1 MIDKESDETMIMKI
15 KSDTETETKAEMG
28 RDEMAET
35 PKLDLSGAERTA
47 RIVELERGSVIQTY
61 TRQPILLV
69 RGSGARVWDAEG
81 REYIDFV
88 AGVAVN
94 TVGHCHPAVVEAIR
108 RQAIELIHTS
118 NLYYTENQVLLAEEL
133 KGLTGMDRAFFC
145 NSGAESVEAALKLAR
160 KATGRSKIVAAIHS
174 FHGRTL
180 GSLGATYKP
189 MYREPFR
196 PLNEADFVPYDDPE
210 ALASAVSVDTSAV
223 ILEPVQGEG
232 GVNVP
237 SPEYLRAAREIC
249 DDCGALLILD
259 EVQTGF
265 GRTGK
270 WFGKEHSGV
279 MPDAM
284 TLAKGI
290 AGGLPM
296 GAMLAAESVSNV
308 FQRGDHA
315 STFGGGP
322 LVSAAALAS
331 IGAIKDEK
339 LVERSEAM
347 GRYLRSRLAE
357 EIDALDVRG
366 LGLMVGVEM
375 EANCPEIVARARERG
390 ILLNATSDRV
400 LRMVPPLVIGKEEI
414 DRVVTVLGEILR
426 EP

>member
-1 MIDKESDETMIMKI
+1 MIKRESDEKMKMNM
-15 KSDTETETKAEMG
+15 KMGAENSIS
-28 RDEMAET
+28 E
-35 PKLDLSGAERTA
+35 LSGAERTA

-69 RGSGARVWDAEG
+69 RGAGAKVWDAEG

-94 TVGHCHPAVVEAIR
+94 TVGHCHPAVVEAIA
-108 RQAIELIHTS
+108 RQAKELIHTS
-118 NLYYTENQVLLAEEL
+118 NLYYTENQVFLAEEL
-133 KGLTGMDRAFFC
+133 KTLTGMDRAFFC

-160 KATGRSKIVAAIHS
+160 RATGRSKIVAAVHS

-180 GSLGATYKP
+180 GSLGATYKAV
-189 MYREPFR
+189 YREPFR
-196 PLNEADFVPYDDPE
+196 PLQEAKFVPFDDPG
-210 ALASAVSVDTSAV
+210 ALAAVVSGETSAV

-237 SPEYLRAAREIC
+237 SPEYLRAARQIC
-249 DDCGALLILD
+249 DDAGALLILD

-265 GRTGK
+265 GRTGR

-279 MPDAM
+279 MPDVM

-296 GAMLAAESVSNV
+296 GAMLAAESVTEI

-331 IGAIKDEK
+331 IGAIKNER
-339 LVERSEAM
+339 LVERSEEM
-347 GRYLRSRLAE
+347 GRYLRSRLVE
-357 EIDALDVRG
+357 EIDAREVRG
-366 LGLMVGVEM
+366 LGLMVGVEL
-375 EANCPEIVARARERG
+375 EASCPEIVNRARERG
-390 ILLNATSDRV
+390 VLLNATSEHV
-400 LRMVPPLVIGKEEI
+400 LRLVPPLVVGREEI
-414 DRVVTVLGEILR
+414 DRVVKVLGEILE